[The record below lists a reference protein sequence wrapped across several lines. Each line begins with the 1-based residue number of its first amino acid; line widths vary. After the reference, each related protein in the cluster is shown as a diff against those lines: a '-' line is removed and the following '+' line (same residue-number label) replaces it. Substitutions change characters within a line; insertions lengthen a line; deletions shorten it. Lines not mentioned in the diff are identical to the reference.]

1 MLSFGAPLGGGVVV
15 ASGCFHRLNG
25 TVQVMSITALH
36 VSFQERAKPSLHA
49 RCYLRLGLYEW
60 HHADAAEQHLA
71 HCMDLL
77 RVSETPRGGGVQGPG
92 GEGQGECS

>member
-1 MLSFGAPLGGGVVV
+1 MCLPLSA
-15 ASGCFHRLNG
+15 RLVQPINKLL
-25 TVQVMSITALH
+25 TVSPPQHPIHTP
-36 VSFQERAKPSLHA
+36 QERQKPSLHA

-77 RVSETPRGGGVQGPG
+77 RVRPAVHSVHSVHSVQYI
-92 GEGQGECS
+92 QNRNACTL